1 MYDCIE
7 VAWQTLKEARKL
19 GIHLSNQRLQKIVYI
34 SHGYFLALFNSPLV
48 SDNVE
53 RFKYGPCFPKIYQLF
68 SEYVDKEIPVSDSI
82 ETDLRFDTNASYV
95 INYVLNLYGNLDYNK
110 LVALTTGELSP
121 SKKYFKEQSEHL
133 ITIENDVIK
142 NHYRKVISD
151 IYYAGSL

>member
-34 SHGYFLALFNSPLV
+34 SHGYFLALYNKPLV
-48 SDNVE
+48 YDNVE
-53 RFKYGPCFPKIYQLF
+53 AFKYGPCFPKIYQLF

-82 ETDLRFDTNASYV
+82 ETDLRFDTNANYV
-95 INYVLNLYGNLDYNK
+95 INSVLKLYGNLDCNK

-121 SKKYFKEQSEHL
+121 SKKYFKEQDQFST
-133 ITIENDVIK
+133 IIENDVIK
-142 NHYRKVISD
+142 NHYRKIISD